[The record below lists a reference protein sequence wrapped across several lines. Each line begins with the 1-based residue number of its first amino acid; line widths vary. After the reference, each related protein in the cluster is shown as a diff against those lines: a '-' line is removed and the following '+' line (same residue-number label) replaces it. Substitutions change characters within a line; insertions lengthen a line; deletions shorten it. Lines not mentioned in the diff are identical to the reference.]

1 MSERMSR
8 VVMDDVLLEELGTAV
23 VSAASLADI
32 LVLVSD
38 EGIMPAMFVVGC
50 SEELQVV
57 AVQVQV
63 TTDNF

>member
-8 VVMDDVLLEELGTAV
+8 VVMDVLLEELGRVV

-38 EGIMPAMFVVGC
+38 EGIMPVMMFVC
-50 SEELQVV
+50 SASYFLQL
-57 AVQVQV
+57 
-63 TTDNF
+63 